1 MHRAK
6 RAPQPSRNANRI
18 GRSMAGSRANVD
30 VFLLGRDNGEKQPD
44 DLEAMELT
52 AYRREPLST
61 V

>member
-1 MHRAK
+1 
-6 RAPQPSRNANRI
+6 
-18 GRSMAGSRANVD
+18 MAGSRANVD